1 MRWLAAIACILSLLI
16 AGPAGTKPGTP
27 VDESDTE
34 LVKSY
39 IHFPCD
45 ALEESYEF
53 QYDRLMHLT
62 GHLVACHRE
71 AKEPN
76 DYKYPWL
83 MCMYVEI
90 EWKLVYSH
98 SKSVEKAW
106 YLMCDSEGQRRQ
118 PEYEIEF

>member
-1 MRWLAAIACILSLLI
+1 VRWLAILALLFATS
-16 AGPAGTKPGTP
+16 AGARVAEPK
-27 VDESDTE
+27 DESDPA
-34 LVKSY
+34 LVKTY

-71 AKEPN
+71 AGEPS
-76 DYKYPWL
+76 DYKYPKL
-83 MCMYVEI
+83 MCMYVEM
-90 EWKLVYSH
+90 EWELLYTH
-98 SKSVEKAW
+98 SMSVKKAW
-106 YLMCDSEGQRRQ
+106 ELMCDEDGQRKQ